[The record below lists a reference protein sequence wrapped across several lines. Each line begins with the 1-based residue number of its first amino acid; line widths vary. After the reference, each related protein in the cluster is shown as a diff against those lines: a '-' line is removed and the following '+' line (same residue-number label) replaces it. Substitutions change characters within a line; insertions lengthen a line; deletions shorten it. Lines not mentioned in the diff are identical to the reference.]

1 MLVVQG
7 FGRGYCG
14 LFRFR
19 FYRLGEWWEV
29 VVDDLLP
36 TRHGRLIF
44 VHSQQETEFWPALL
58 EKAYAKF
65 RGGSYA
71 ALEGGRGVEAAVEF
85 TGGLPQVG
93 SAGAG
98 GVDDAGIV
106 GEGGACDTGAG
117 GVGSSG
123 AGVGDAC
130 GAGACGAGAGG
141 AGTGGVG

>member
-36 TRHGRLIF
+36 TRHGHLIF
-44 VHSQQETEFWPALL
+44 VHSQQEAEFWPALL

-85 TGGLPQVG
+85 TGGLPQV
-93 SAGAG
+93 
-98 GVDDAGIV
+98 VQV
-106 GEGGACDTGAG
+106 Q
-117 GVGSSG
+117 V
-123 AGVGDAC
+123 VQMMQ
-130 GAGACGAGAGG
+130 
-141 AGTGGVG
+141 V